1 MWSHH
6 KATRKPKEYGAQYV
20 DITIN
25 RILVRAMVDM
35 GVEDNIMTKT
45 EVKRLALC
53 YYPTN
58 VQLRTVNA
66 LATPLNGVT
75 HGVSIT
81 LGKYQGKTN
90 FTISPLNLFNI
101 ILMQEFF

>member
-6 KATRKPKEYGAQYV
+6 EATRKPKEYGAQYV

-45 EVKRLALC
+45 EAKRLGLN
-53 YYPTN
+53 YVPRNTR
-58 VQLRTVNA
+58 LKTVNA
-66 LATPLNGVT
+66 PRTPMCGVAQ
-75 HGVSIT
+75 GLIIT
-81 LGKYQGKTN
+81 LGNWQ
-90 FTISPLNLFNI
+90 
-101 ILMQEFF
+101 